1 MDSPMGTRGRN
12 HGHRCLRVRKG
23 WRMRYRKLGY
33 VALNVTDLDRSAAF
47 YGGLLGLEPAG
58 EVGAARAF
66 RCSTNH
72 HDVLLYRA
80 DMPGLKRIGWE
91 MQGDAELAA
100 ARARFADAGFAPR
113 PVAAG
118 DCEALCQ
125 GESFRL
131 TEPAT
136 GVTFEYYAAQRQPA
150 AAWTPTVAKI
160 QRLGHVVLN
169 VQRFDQALAS
179 LTGDFGFVVSDR
191 IADMV
196 AFMRCFPNPFHHS
209 LAVARSDAN
218 RLNHVNFMVSDIDD
232 VGRAIYRMKAA
243 GVPIVFGPGRH
254 VPSESIFLYFLDP
267 DGLTIEYSFGMEEF
281 PEHDARAPRRLE
293 PKLEILDCWGG
304 QPTARMGAVGA
315 IEIAA

>member
-1 MDSPMGTRGRN
+1 MGRHEHRGF
-12 HGHRCLRVRKG
+12 GIRKG
-23 WRMRYRKLGY
+23 WSMRYRKLGY

-47 YGGLLGLEPAG
+47 YGGLLGLEPMG
-58 EVGAARAF
+58 EVDGARAF
-66 RCSTNH
+66 RCSGNH

-80 DMPGLKRIGWE
+80 GSPGLKRIAWE
-91 MQGDAELAA
+91 MQGGAELAS
-100 ARARFADAGFAPR
+100 ARAHLAGAGFTPS
-113 PVAAG
+113 PVAA
-118 DCEALCQ
+118 DECAALHQ

-136 GVTFEYYAAQRQPA
+136 GVTFEYYATQRQPA

-179 LTGDFGFVVSDR
+179 LTGDFGFAISDR

-209 LAVARSDAN
+209 LAVARSDAT

-232 VGRAIYRMKAA
+232 IGRAIYRMKAA
-243 GVPIVFGPGRH
+243 EVPIVFGPGRH

-281 PEHDARAPRRLE
+281 PEHGARAPRRLE

-304 QPTARMGAVGA
+304 QPTPRMGAVGA
-315 IEIAA
+315 IETAS

>member
-1 MDSPMGTRGRN
+1 
-12 HGHRCLRVRKG
+12 
-23 WRMRYRKLGY
+23 MRYRKLGY

-47 YGGLLGLEPAG
+47 YGGLLGLEPMGEAG
-58 EVGAARAF
+58 GAQAF
-66 RCSTNH
+66 RCSGNH

-80 DMPGLKRIGWE
+80 ESPGLKRIAWE
-91 MQGDAELAA
+91 MQGEAELAG
-100 ARARFADAGFAPR
+100 ARARLAESGFTPR
-113 PVAAG
+113 PVAADECG
-118 DCEALCQ
+118 ALRQ
-125 GESFRL
+125 GGSFRVI
-131 TEPAT
+131 EPAT
-136 GVTFEYYAAQRQPA
+136 GVTFEYYTTQHQPA
-150 AAWTPTVAKI
+150 AAWEPTVARI

-179 LTGDFGFVVSDR
+179 LTGDFGFVVSDG
-191 IADMV
+191 IGDMV

-209 LAVARSDAN
+209 LAVARSDTN

-232 VGRAIYRMKAA
+232 VGRAIYRMKGA

-281 PEHDARAPRRLE
+281 PEHGARAPRRLE

-304 QPTARMGAVGA
+304 QPTTRMGAVGA
-315 IEIAA
+315 IETAA